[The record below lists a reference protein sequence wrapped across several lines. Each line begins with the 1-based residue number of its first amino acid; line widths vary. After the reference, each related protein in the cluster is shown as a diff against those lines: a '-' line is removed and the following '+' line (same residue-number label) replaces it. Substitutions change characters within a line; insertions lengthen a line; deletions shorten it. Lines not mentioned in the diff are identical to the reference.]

1 MLSVQ
6 SYFIHVFVNT
16 HSFKYKG
23 CWDCLCFFCFF
34 SVPIQMNS
42 SYCCIVRIKLPCF
55 YKATSWI
62 CIKKKPNLCLSWI
75 SRCISEASRLKWTIQ
90 LAPTCLCNGVIETWM
105 ALPTV
110 FTQTRV
116 QADVSCGDGCWASQN
131 QNALRLWTHFSGHK
145 NVMTRLTSRR
155 LHSESKNGDWIKT
168 EFTSNCVT
176 GSCS

>member
-1 MLSVQ
+1 MRLSL
-6 SYFIHVFVNT
+6 I
-16 HSFKYKG
+16 
-23 CWDCLCFFCFF
+23 FFFL

-62 CIKKKPNLCLSWI
+62 CIKKKTKPLFILEFNMHIWG
-75 SRCISEASRLKWTIQ
+75 RLKWMIQ